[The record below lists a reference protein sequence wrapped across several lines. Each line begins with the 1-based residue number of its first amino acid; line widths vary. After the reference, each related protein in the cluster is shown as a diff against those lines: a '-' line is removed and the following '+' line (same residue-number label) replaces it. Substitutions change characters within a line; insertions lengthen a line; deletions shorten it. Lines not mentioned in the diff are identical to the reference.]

1 MTKRK
6 PRPPGKM
13 PATFAQAEAEEILAA
28 MSDWPELMAHK
39 LSAAGLDLN
48 DLGQHLVQAKLEAEL
63 MNAQDPD
70 TLAVIVYLAE
80 QGHVAAQRALTRYA
94 TYVLENPKAD
104 PPSSLRAY
112 IVRHMKG
119 LIPNHPH
126 DRSGVIQHLGRDV
139 GIVAMV
145 DAAAARWGLPK
156 LFSSALRYS
165 AAYYVAAI
173 LSRHGTPLSERQVRR
188 IYQDRVRLAQ
198 RLAKFLIGDQTI

>member
-13 PATFAQAEAEEILAA
+13 PATFAQAEEILAA
-28 MSDWPELMAHK
+28 MSDWPELMARK
-39 LSAAGLDLN
+39 LSAAELDLN
-48 DLGQHLVQAKLEAEL
+48 DLGHHLVQAKLEREL

-70 TLAVIVYLAE
+70 TLAIIVHLAE
-80 QGHVAAQRALTRYA
+80 QGHVAAQRVLTRYA
-94 TYVLENPKAD
+94 TDVLENPKAD

-112 IVRHMKG
+112 IVRQLKG

-126 DRSGVIQHLGRDV
+126 DRSGVIQHLGRDI

-173 LSRHGTPLSERQVRR
+173 LSRHGSPLSERQVRR

-198 RLAKFLIGDQTI
+198 RLARFLIGDQTI

>member
-13 PATFAQAEAEEILAA
+13 PATFAQAGAEEILAA
-28 MSDWPELMAHK
+28 MSDWPELMARK

-48 DLGQHLVQAKLEAEL
+48 DLGHHLVQAKLERE

-70 TLAVIVYLAE
+70 TLAVIVHLAE
-80 QGHVAAQRALTRYA
+80 QGHLAAQRALTRYA

-104 PPSSLRAY
+104 LPSSLRAY
-112 IVRHMKG
+112 IVRQLKG

-126 DRSGVIQHLGRDV
+126 DRSAVIEHLGRDI

-173 LSRHGTPLSERQVRR
+173 LSRHGSPLSERQVRR
-188 IYQDRVRLAQ
+188 IYQDQVRLAQ